1 MTEAGLRGSLALT
14 DINVGP
20 PTSCTCRA
28 RALPGSR
35 VAFQACSSSGGM
47 PWACA
52 AAAHQTASTHTAI
65 QTNHCR
71 LPRSEPDRDCSN
83 IMDGSLGAKKHQH
96 KPTMRLQGCGRFIFL
111 LCKNGQ

>member
-52 AAAHQTASTHTAI
+52 AAHQTASTHTAI

-71 LPRSEPDRDCSN
+71 LPWSETDRDCSN
-83 IMDGSLGAKKHQH
+83 IRSEKHTSELQSLMRTSYSVFCLKQKK
-96 KPTMRLQGCGRFIFL
+96 T
-111 LCKNGQ
+111 